1 MAQTTLIKCSNCGKL
16 IESLGEVEVIC
27 RFCGSKTSA
36 DEDKEET
43 DFMRRAQIFNLE
55 EDIKNEMFIRNISL
69 LLASVTL
76 VTGLFIVL
84 AVNTSIVFMI
94 VSLVMLL
101 GWGGFGYFH
110 HQNLDKLKS
119 KKFDLAGGKLLSG
132 Y

>member
-55 EDIKNEMFIRNISL
+55 EDIKNEIFIRNISL